1 MKRDYTFAPDGME
14 VLHVDTRV
22 KFKFTL
28 NYTKKP
34 RVTKLTEEFKVGD
47 FVEKGL
53 KANGVRLANKEV
65 DSVTVEAVN
74 PELFKT
80 E

>member
-1 MKRDYTFAPDGME
+1 MTSILPEPRILSLFI
-14 VLHVDTRV
+14 VLIFVPETSLSCFFYILV
-22 KFKFTL
+22 SNVF
-28 NYTKKP
+28 
-34 RVTKLTEEFKVGD
+34 TEEFKVGD

-65 DSVTVEAVN
+65 DSVTVEAAN